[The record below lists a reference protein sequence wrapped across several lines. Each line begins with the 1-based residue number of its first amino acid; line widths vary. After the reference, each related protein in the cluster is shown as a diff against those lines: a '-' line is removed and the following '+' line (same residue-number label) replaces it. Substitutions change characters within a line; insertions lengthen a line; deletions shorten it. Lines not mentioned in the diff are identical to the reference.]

1 MADETVVTTPAA
13 DAVTPPATENAA
25 PPNGDA
31 TGQPAGSTAG
41 RTFTQAEVDALLSSR
56 LERAKRQTEEA
67 TAKARTEAERKAAEQ
82 QGEYQKLYE
91 ATKAELEAAAQK
103 AAALE
108 LAAMRR
114 EVADRLGV
122 PAALASRLQGDTPEA
137 LEADAKA
144 LMAALPKPAAPNI
157 NSTGG
162 GPAPADGVS
171 DEYRREM
178 AARFGVNEKYFQV
191 KGV

>member
-13 DAVTPPATENAA
+13 DAVTPPAPENAA
-25 PPNGDA
+25 SPNGDA
-31 TGQPAGSTAG
+31 TGQIAGSTAG
-41 RTFTQAEVDALLSSR
+41 KTFTQAEVDALIAQR
-56 LERAKRQTEEA
+56 LERSKRQTEEA

-82 QGEYQKLYE
+82 QGEFQKLYE
-91 ATKAELEAAAQK
+91 AEKAQREATEQR

-122 PAALASRLQGDTPEA
+122 PAALVSRLQGDTPET

-144 LMAALPKPAAPNI
+144 LMAALPKPGAPNI

-162 GPAPADGVS
+162 ALPPSTVFANEQERLRLASLFGVS
-171 DEYRREM
+171 
-178 AARFGVNEKYFQV
+178 AKNFGK
-191 KGV
+191 

>member
-1 MADETVVTTPAA
+1 MSDETAA
-13 DAVTPPATENAA
+13 TIGDAAATPATESAA
-25 PPNGDA
+25 QPNGDA
-31 TGQPAGSTAG
+31 TGQTAG
-41 RTFTQAEVDALLSSR
+41 KTFTQSEVDALIAQR
-56 LERAKRQTEEA
+56 LEREKRKIDEA
-67 TAKARTEAERKAAEQ
+67 TAKARTEAERKAAEA

-91 ATKAELEAAAQK
+91 QTKAELEAAAQK

-122 PAALASRLQGDTPEA
+122 PAALVSRLQGDTPET

-144 LMAALPKPAAPNI
+144 LMVALPKPGAPNI

-162 GPAPADGVS
+162 ALPPASGMSQVEIDQLAARLGVS
-171 DEYRREM
+171 P
-178 AARFGVNEKYFQV
+178 KYIG
-191 KGV
+191 KN

>member
-1 MADETVVTTPAA
+1 MAEETVVTPLAA
-13 DAVTPPATENAA
+13 DAVTHPPAAENAA

-31 TGQPAGSTAG
+31 TGQPAGNTAG

-91 ATKAELEAAAQK
+91 ATKAELAEAAQK

-122 PAALASRLQGDTPEA
+122 PAALVSRLQGDTPET

-144 LMAALPKPAAPNI
+144 LMAALPKPGAPNI

-162 GPAPADGVS
+162 APPPASGLSQVDIEQLAARLGVS
-171 DEYRREM
+171 P
-178 AARFGVNEKYFQV
+178 KYIG
-191 KGV
+191 KN

>member
-31 TGQPAGSTAG
+31 TGQIAGSTAG
-41 RTFTQAEVDALLSSR
+41 KMFTQQEVDALIAQR
-56 LERAKRQTEEA
+56 LERSKRQTEEA
-67 TAKARTEAERKAAEQ
+67 AAKARTEAERKAAEQ

-91 ATKAELEAAAQK
+91 AEKAQREATEQR

-122 PAALASRLQGDTPEA
+122 PAALVSRLQGDTPET

-144 LMAALPKPAAPNI
+144 LMAALPKPGAPNI

-162 GPAPADGVS
+162 GKGPANGKTP
-171 DEYRREM
+171 EMQKQFEQWIRRI
-178 AARFGVNEKYFQV
+178 
-191 KGV
+191 

>member
-1 MADETVVTTPAA
+1 MADETVVTPPAA
-13 DAVTPPATENAA
+13 DATTPPPATENEA

-31 TGQPAGSTAG
+31 TGKQAETAG
-41 RTFTQAEVDALLSSR
+41 KTFTQAEVDALIAQR
-56 LERAKRQTEEA
+56 LERSKRQTEEA

-91 ATKAELEAAAQK
+91 ATKAELAEAAQK

-122 PAALASRLQGDTPEA
+122 PAALVSRLQGDTPET

-144 LMAALPKPAAPNI
+144 LMAALPKPGAPNI

-162 GPAPADGVS
+162 APPPASGLSQVDIEQLAARLGVS
-171 DEYRREM
+171 P
-178 AARFGVNEKYFQV
+178 KYIG
-191 KGV
+191 KN

>member
-1 MADETVVTTPAA
+1 
-13 DAVTPPATENAA
+13 
-25 PPNGDA
+25 
-31 TGQPAGSTAG
+31 
-41 RTFTQAEVDALLSSR
+41 
-56 LERAKRQTEEA
+56 
-67 TAKARTEAERKAAEQ
+67 
-82 QGEYQKLYE
+82 LYE

-122 PAALASRLQGDTPEA
+122 PAALVSRLQGDTPET

-144 LMAALPKPAAPNI
+144 LMAALPKPGAPNI

-162 GPAPADGVS
+162 APPPASGLSQVDIEQLAARLGVS
-171 DEYRREM
+171 P
-178 AARFGVNEKYFQV
+178 KYIG
-191 KGV
+191 KN

>member
-13 DAVTPPATENAA
+13 DAVTPPAPENAA

-31 TGQPAGSTAG
+31 AGQIAGSTAG

-91 ATKAELEAAAQK
+91 ATKAELAEAAQK

-122 PAALASRLQGDTPEA
+122 PAALVSRLQGDTPET

-144 LMAALPKPAAPNI
+144 LMAALPKPGAPNI

-162 GPAPADGVS
+162 APPPASGLSQVDIEQLAARLGVS
-171 DEYRREM
+171 P
-178 AARFGVNEKYFQV
+178 KYIG
-191 KGV
+191 KN